1 MREGRPL
8 SDASA
13 ILERIK
19 ASLKGTTLASL
30 TRLNIVRNL
39 KDLAQLGLTIINP
52 WERRGLAR
60 ERCYEE
66 MTTR

>member
-1 MREGRPL
+1 LRSATNQYLGEGIAPPISTQERVNIL
-8 SDASA
+8 GVGVSA
-13 ILERIK
+13 L
-19 ASLKGTTLASL
+19 
-30 TRLNIVRNL
+30 NL

>member
-1 MREGRPL
+1 MREERPL

-19 ASLKGTTLASL
+19 ASSKTDNSL
-30 TRLNIVRNL
+30 MRLDIVRNL
-39 KDLAQLGLTIINP
+39 RDSAQLGLTIVNP